1 MDEGKGPKTDYRKPM
16 ELLCELKGAHYDGIN
31 SIDVS
36 PGMSMLVSS
45 GNDSTASVYDLKQ
58 KRVIKKLTFRDNDCK
73 DVRGNADLSNF
84 GIRGCFFSPN
94 GQFVYIL
101 ASKAAYR
108 SYLVKYQ
115 ISSKMMGQYPVFSFE
130 PVETVQVHNSSTSKM
145 FLSRSGQLLA
155 IGTSDGFIK
164 LFAYNKYIHLL
175 QGLYMYQVPGRF
187 LQICS
192 THHPLLGALCV

>member
-1 MDEGKGPKTDYRKPM
+1 M

-45 GNDSTASVYDLKQ
+45 GNDSTASIFDLKQ

-73 DVRGNADLSNF
+73 DARGNADLSNF
-84 GIRGCFFSPN
+84 GMRGCCFSAD
-94 GQFVYIL
+94 GQFVYVL
-101 ASKAAYR
+101 ASKAPYR

-130 PVETVQVHNSSTSKM
+130 PVETIQVHNSSASKM
-145 FLSRSGQLLA
+145 FLSKSGQLLA

-164 LFAYNKYIHLL
+164 LFDVEANSMILSQKRHNLPVVCA
-175 QGLYMYQVPGRF
+175 G
-187 LQICS
+187 
-192 THHPLLGALCV
+192 LLGINDLQSAQQM